1 MNKKNIVIV
10 NFWGLGDLIA
20 SLSFIKKN
28 ENHIYYIITPQN
40 KKKVEQLV
48 KILDVKTIVNVS
60 RFEKRIFLV
69 IDILIKILQNRLII
83 FTAPLAGKS
92 RKFAKFL
99 SFFYKNSILAEEKG
113 NIYFLNEKIKINY

>member
-28 ENHIYYIITPQN
+28 ENHVYYIITPQN
-40 KKKVEQLV
+40 KKKVEELI
-48 KILDVKTIVNVS
+48 KILDIQTVVNVS

-69 IDILIKILQNRLII
+69 IDILRNMLQNKLII

-99 SFFYKNSILAEEKG
+99 SFFYQNSILAEEKG